1 MKITCINTCL
11 SITAVM
17 VQTFYEILDEVF
29 ETTIKDKE
37 NMSQDDYLDLKIAII
52 KGYEKSLNKRSS
64 YISGLIKPKI
74 FKISDDGSIQ
84 ELKTSIQIK
93 NAS

>member
-1 MKITCINTCL
+1 
-11 SITAVM
+11 M
-17 VQTFYEILDEVF
+17 VQTFYESLDDIF
-29 ETTIKDKE
+29 ENIVKHKV
-37 NMSQDDYLDLKIAII
+37 NISQDEYLDLKTSII
-52 KGYEKSLNKRSS
+52 KAYEKSISKRTS
-64 YISGLIKPKI
+64 YISGLIKPKT